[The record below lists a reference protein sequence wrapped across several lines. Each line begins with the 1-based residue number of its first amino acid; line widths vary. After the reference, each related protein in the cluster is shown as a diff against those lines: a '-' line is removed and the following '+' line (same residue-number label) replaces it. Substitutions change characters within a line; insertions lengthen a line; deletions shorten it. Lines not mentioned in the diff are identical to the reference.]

1 MTDLCMKPLGGA
13 YRLHFVKYFAHATA
27 REVLLHIF
35 KLLRL
40 LVVNGRWKTKETF
53 FFKNSKGLF
62 SSNFGSKCSK
72 FGPSIPKYKLFHN
85 LLVANVPVV
94 ERICLLCI
102 LLMDQPV
109 TCIRCSCVSCLI
121 WIRAVAICSCG
132 CEDDIRFRLVP
143 LCPFFLPEQ
152 QKKRPRRLIVT
163 RGLGGSI

>member
-62 SSNFGSKCSK
+62 SSNFGPKVSK
-72 FGPSIPKYKLFHN
+72 FGSSTLIDILFDIS
-85 LLVANVPVV
+85 LVAKLNTVK
-94 ERICLLCI
+94 
-102 LLMDQPV
+102 
-109 TCIRCSCVSCLI
+109 
-121 WIRAVAICSCG
+121 
-132 CEDDIRFRLVP
+132 RL
-143 LCPFFLPEQ
+143 
-152 QKKRPRRLIVT
+152 
-163 RGLGGSI
+163 